1 MSISVLCPSSRSQG
15 VNEEVYE
22 DDKDQP
28 VCGVVVAKNW
38 NKQIT
43 MNYRNRTNKSSLFTK
58 IHAND
63 GKFDLEQLRFS

>member
-1 MSISVLCPSSRSQG
+1 MSISVLCPSSRGQG
-15 VNEEVYE
+15 INEEVHE

-43 MNYRNRTNKSSLFTK
+43 ESDLLQPKEQKLFVHQNISK
-58 IHAND
+58 
-63 GKFDLEQLRFS
+63 